1 MRTRFI
7 QRLESYIFQSRSVD
21 VETAMM
27 VLIPFGGCC
36 GVMKGLHEADKHQ
49 DGYIWR
55 PVAYGSFGLTA
66 GLFGGIH
73 YKKLIF
79 LTISGDALNS
89 LIRKTKY

>member
-7 QRLESYIFQSRSVD
+7 QRLESYIFQSRSAD

-27 VLIPFGGCC
+27 ATIPAGGFF

-49 DGYIWR
+49 DGYLWR
-55 PVAYGSFGLTA
+55 SVVYGSFGLTA

-79 LTISGDALNS
+79 LTIAGDALNS
-89 LIRKTKY
+89 LSRKIKY